1 MNDKTSFKKTLYRF
15 NHEANVL
22 LRSNWEESPM
32 PFKRFL
38 DRIEAES
45 VIKTYL
51 DDCVEN
57 HTPEGFDAA
66 NDVREVTE
74 SPNTRFANF
83 STIPEEESA
92 EVYLIL
98 KHMIANNVQG
108 HSCFYYGYSSGNK
121 FADMYQGFLDK
132 VVRRLIS
139 NVSEHLILIGIEM
152 GLDDSSSATTNFYG
166 NVRNAQVNQ
175 PSGESTVS
183 ATQVNGLDASDIE
196 TLFDNLLAAAY
207 EEIGDEETINDLKDN
222 IEIVRDQIE
231 SQDPNRGVIK
241 SFLTFLQGINGGAQF
256 TAAVVQIVN
265 FLNAVGFQFPL
276 PG

>member
-1 MNDKTSFKKTLYRF
+1 
-15 NHEANVL
+15 
-22 LRSNWEESPM
+22 
-32 PFKRFL
+32 
-38 DRIEAES
+38 
-45 VIKTYL
+45 
-51 DDCVEN
+51 
-57 HTPEGFDAA
+57 
-66 NDVREVTE
+66 
-74 SPNTRFANF
+74 
-83 STIPEEESA
+83 
-92 EVYLIL
+92 
-98 KHMIANNVQG
+98 
-108 HSCFYYGYSSGNK
+108 
-121 FADMYQGFLDK
+121 
-132 VVRRLIS
+132 
-139 NVSEHLILIGIEM
+139 M

-222 IEIVRDQIE
+222 IEIIRDQIE